1 MKKPRGLLYVGHLP
15 KELDEVYL
23 RKYFEQFGVVNCV
36 HMPKSAK
43 TGNYKGYGFVEFASV
58 ETAKIAAGA
67 MDKYIIDGR
76 ILHVEYRETT
86 RRLRVSPFSQR
97 EAEATRSP
105 GGIGGRHT
113 PKLVCV
119 ADRL

>member
-43 TGNYKGYGFVEFASV
+43 VCGTSNRLAITKA
-58 ETAKIAAGA
+58 TALSNSPVLRRQKSQLVQWTSTLSTEGSCMSSIA
-67 MDKYIIDGR
+67 
-76 ILHVEYRETT
+76 
-86 RRLRVSPFSQR
+86 RL
-97 EAEATRSP
+97 P
-105 GGIGGRHT
+105 GGY
-113 PKLVCV
+113 
-119 ADRL
+119 A

>member
-1 MKKPRGLLYVGHLP
+1 MGQGMRPAMKKPRGLLYVGHLP

-86 RRLRVSPFSQR
+86 RRLRGSGGDKVSR
-97 EAEATRSP
+97 RDRRKAYAEACMRS
-105 GGIGGRHT
+105 
-113 PKLVCV
+113 
-119 ADRL
+119 